1 MYTWTW
7 TWTWTYTYT
16 HDRNMYRDTLFA
28 CKKGLTQV
36 IKANTHHRSF
46 MMLLIL
52 SLALYIQSI
61 CILP

>member
-1 MYTWTW
+1 
-7 TWTWTYTYT
+7 
-16 HDRNMYRDTLFA
+16 MYRDTLFA

-36 IKANTHHRSF
+36 IKANTHHISF